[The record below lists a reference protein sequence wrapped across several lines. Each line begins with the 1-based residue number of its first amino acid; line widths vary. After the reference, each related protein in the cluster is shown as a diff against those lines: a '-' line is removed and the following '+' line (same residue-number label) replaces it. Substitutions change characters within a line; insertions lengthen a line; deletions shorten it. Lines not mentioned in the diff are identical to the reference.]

1 MLMFRE
7 EVHMDWCYLLVVL
20 KGSKKVVKRLCLDTK
35 KRFSGAG
42 RAGLGGG
49 GVDSEM
55 LVEND
60 DIQLLGQKFFS

>member
-1 MLMFRE
+1 M
-7 EVHMDWCYLLVVL
+7 LVVL
-20 KGSKKVVKRLCLDTK
+20 KRWKRVAKRLCLDAK

-42 RAGLGGG
+42 RAGTGGR

-55 LVEND
+55 SVEND